1 MISNESKN
9 IVKDFLNKESME
21 NHGCLYDFNKLKIED
36 EWHEYPMQLLKKN
49 NGFALYNHD
58 TNTFITNQKIKGSE
72 NE

>member
-36 EWHEYPMQLLKKN
+36 EWHEYPMQLLKKKN
-49 NGFALYNHD
+49 LLN
-58 TNTFITNQKIKGSE
+58 
-72 NE
+72 